1 MDLRQAAQPAPRSA
15 GERTQ
20 PKEVAGDFPNGQGK
34 WNGEIF
40 WNSETLVFFW
50 NALIFRPTGTA
61 FMIGSEKMGWLS
73 TSNNQ
78 FCESWLPVALS
89 GMIHDQ
95 NGPSLYLIGII
106 GSVNGMNCFRFISY
120 LKPPQQLLV
129 HVPLSNN
136 IQIHIYICFMP
147 VQAFEYHC

>member
-1 MDLRQAAQPAPRSA
+1 
-15 GERTQ
+15 
-20 PKEVAGDFPNGQGK
+20 
-34 WNGEIF
+34 
-40 WNSETLVFFW
+40 
-50 NALIFRPTGTA
+50 
-61 FMIGSEKMGWLS
+61 MIGSEKMGWLS

-136 IQIHIYICFMP
+136 IQIHIYIYVLCQYRPLNTIVNAIAAHIYIYLLYAGWWFGTC
-147 VQAFEYHC
+147 YHILGMSSSQLTFIFSVG